1 MWSIICS
8 FVVSIN
14 NEMNKK
20 LKERYKYT
28 KVEELVAVFD
38 KGEVCAVDVRS
49 DMQKCLS
56 DSALLD
62 NTVFVSEGCVDVQD
76 PIVAHNL
83 ANVGRHVGGVGIRV
97 SRGSVADGVVEVDFR
112 LGGAVSGTMGGS
124 FVGVVR
130 NVLEVEAGARVRL
143 VLSFH
148 GDEGVQ
154 VKAASMSS
162 SMSSAGSSGVIHG
175 INALTVVRAG
185 QGSVVEL
192 VEVGAMGGSGVL
204 MSSVVVEQQADSQVT
219 VTTVDLNNRE
229 LVRNQ
234 YVSFHG
240 RGAHCS
246 LSGLYLTSDDQR
258 CDNFIKVCHL
268 VPDCTSVQ
276 NYKGVMAGSSV
287 ASFTGSIYVKQDA
300 QKTAAYQQNHNI
312 LLGDKSR
319 VYTRPQLEIYADDV
333 KCNHGATVGRLDEQ
347 AIYYMRQ
354 RGIPRQHARRLQIEG
369 FAADVVRLSELGEY
383 QALVQGWVARRLEA
397 M

>member
-28 KVEELVAVFD
+28 KVEELISAFD
-38 KGEVCAVDVRS
+38 QGQVCAVDVRS

-76 PIVAHNL
+76 PIVAHNM
-83 ANVGRHVGGVGIRV
+83 ANVGRHVGGVGLRV
-97 SRGSVADGVVEVDFR
+97 SRGSVANGVVEVDVR
-112 LGGAVSGTMGGS
+112 LSADDIRRSAVGGAV
-124 FVGVVR
+124 VGVVR

-148 GDEGVQ
+148 GEEGVQ
-154 VKAASMSS
+154 VKAAAV
-162 SMSSAGSSGVIHG
+162 SSAGSSGVIHG

-192 VEVGAMGGSGVL
+192 VEIGAMGGSGVL